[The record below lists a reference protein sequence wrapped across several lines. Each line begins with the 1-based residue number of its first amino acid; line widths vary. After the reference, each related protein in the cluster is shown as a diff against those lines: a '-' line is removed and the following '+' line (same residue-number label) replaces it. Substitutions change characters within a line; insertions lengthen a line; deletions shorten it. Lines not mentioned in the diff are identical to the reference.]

1 MGLAKI
7 KIQFTRGV
15 KSRYVEL
22 LAAVTKQ
29 KRRKF
34 EMAPTQRRRKKEGTI
49 LVVSLV
55 VSEGKNVGHCACRL
69 QDQF

>member
-34 EMAPTQRRRKKEGTI
+34 EMAPTQRRREKKRE
-49 LVVSLV
+49 LDVVSLV
-55 VSEGKNVGHCACRL
+55 V
-69 QDQF
+69 